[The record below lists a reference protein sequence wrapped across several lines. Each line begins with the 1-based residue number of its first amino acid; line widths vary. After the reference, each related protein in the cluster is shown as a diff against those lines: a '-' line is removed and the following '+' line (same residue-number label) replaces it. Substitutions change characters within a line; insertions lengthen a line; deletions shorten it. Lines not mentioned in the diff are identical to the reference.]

1 MVRRVGS
8 GTPYR
13 QKGWQWNTLSVEGLA
28 VEHPIVGRV
37 GSGTPYRQKGLQW
50 NPYRQ
55 KGSPEAAVVN
65 VARPLLSVRVRNTGS
80 CRTTHLPAR
89 FAREKINR
97 IVRW

>member
-1 MVRRVGS
+1 MEHPIVRRVCS
-8 GTPYR
+8 RTPYR
-13 QKGWQWNTLSVEGLA
+13 QKGLQWN
-28 VEHPIVGRV
+28 
-37 GSGTPYRQKGLQW
+37 PYRQKGLQW